1 MADAYVR
8 YRSGG
13 GTQKVSDYDYVFNT
27 RQFIETG
34 YYRDTGFVP
43 AAIIDDGAAILSTN
57 IEELTLGYG
66 SASQY
71 VGGLAAKIDVGTAS
85 TTPSIIA
92 TAPDEMV
99 HIEPRQLSYRETTLT
114 FCATSDSS
122 VTLTPDHATDDDF
135 TAVAHGLAGKR
146 FVISSTGTM
155 PTGILTNVLYYPVNV
170 TDDTFQVSLSENGP
184 PVTFTSNGT
193 GVITATVVTT
203 IAEFQWA
210 NILGWSNNPP
220 SR

>member
-8 YRSGG
+8 YRAGG

-27 RQFIETG
+27 RQLIESGT
-34 YYRDTGFVP
+34 YRDSGYVP
-43 AAIIDDGAAILSTN
+43 SVIVSDQSAPTFGMVDSM
-57 IEELTLGYG
+57 TLGYG
-66 SASQY
+66 SSGQY
-71 VGGLAAKIDVGTAS
+71 NNAVTAVMDVGSAGS
-85 TTPSIIA
+85 A
-92 TAPDEMV
+92 TNLLAVAPDEMM
-99 HIEPRQLSYRETTLT
+99 HTEPRQLSYRETTLT
-114 FCATSDSS
+114 FCSDSDSS
-122 VTLTPDHATDDDF
+122 VTLTPDHTADDF

-155 PTGILTNVLYYPVNV
+155 PAGILTSVLYYPVNV
-170 TDDTFQVSLSENGP
+170 TDDAFQVSLSENGS
-184 PVTFTSNGT
+184 PVTFTSDGT

-203 IAEFQWA
+203 IAEFMWS